1 MTVHAPNI
9 EAVLEHTPA
18 SAPARLVHLALAAT
32 ADENGHVET
41 TLHSLEHI
49 TGMQADWIGGILG
62 LYRRRGKVL
71 IPARVAFD
79 NETGLVTVDLL
90 KAVQP

>member
-32 ADENGHVET
+32 ADENGHAET

-49 TGMQADWIGGILG
+49 TGMRADWVASILG
-62 LYRRRGKVL
+62 QNELGTIL
-71 IPARVAFD
+71 IPAA
-79 NETGLVTVDLL
+79 VTFADDVVKVDLL
-90 KAVQP
+90 KAVRS